1 MKEFRISEIDELLAE
16 YCHATSNPRRSL
28 LIRILGEG
36 AEEGAAQEGAAQEDW
51 DGRERTVSELV
62 ELTGFSAANIS
73 QHLKLLRDKRI
84 VAVRRQGGYARYRLA
99 QPKILE
105 AMRLMREAFLECLD
119 QEERLGRAGARGSA
133 SEDGDAPERE
143 HGTRLPRSSR
153 TGAGEDAQWRPHE

>member
-1 MKEFRISEIDELLAE
+1 MKEFLISEIDELLAE

-36 AEEGAAQEGAAQEDW
+36 ADEGAAGEDW
-51 DGRERTVSELV
+51 IGRERTVSELV

-84 VAVRRQGGYARYRLA
+84 VAVRREGGYARYRLV

-105 AMRLMREAFLECLD
+105 AMCLMREALLECLE
-119 QEERLGRAGARGSA
+119 QEDRLGRTGAGGVA
-133 SEDGDAPERE
+133 SENRDAPGRE
-143 HGTRLPRSSR
+143 HDTALPQSSD